1 MALRG
6 VPEVVSTTR
15 LTGRDEINKLAAGVN
30 TSELEVGAKEEGR
43 THAEVMEEAR
53 KARARHVGERVAAY
67 PGDDLARRGAV
78 ILPRSISTLGQWT

>member
-1 MALRG
+1 
-6 VPEVVSTTR
+6 
-15 LTGRDEINKLAAGVN
+15 
-30 TSELEVGAKEEGR
+30 
-43 THAEVMEEAR
+43 VMEEAR